1 MKAMVYTQYGSPEVL
16 SLQQVEKPSPKDN
29 EVLVKIRAVSLNV
42 ADKHL
47 LQGPLLVRPTQGMF
61 GPKRRIL
68 GADIAGQVE
77 IVGKS
82 VKQFKP
88 GDEVFVDLSNNG
100 LGGFADYVCVPED
113 VLVYKPANL
122 NFEQAAAV
130 PMAAVTALQGLYQG
144 KIQAGQTVLINGA
157 SGGVGTFAVQIAKT
171 LGATVTAVCSSS
183 KVTQA
188 RDLGGDEVID
198 YTKQDITKTKQKYDL
213 ILDVAAYR
221 SPSIYKSI
229 LKPQGR
235 YVMAGGSISS
245 FMRLMLQA
253 SFLSKGGQ
261 HFSVLMAKPNAKDL
275 SFIKELVE
283 ADKVKPVI
291 EKV

>member
-144 KIQAGQTVLINGA
+144 KIQAGQAVLINGA
-157 SGGVGTFAVQIAKT
+157 SGGVGTFAVQIAKA
-171 LGATVTAVCSSS
+171 LGATVTA
-183 KVTQA
+183 
-188 RDLGGDEVID
+188 R
-198 YTKQDITKTKQKYDL
+198 
-213 ILDVAAYR
+213 
-221 SPSIYKSI
+221 
-229 LKPQGR
+229 
-235 YVMAGGSISS
+235 M
-245 FMRLMLQA
+245 
-253 SFLSKGGQ
+253 
-261 HFSVLMAKPNAKDL
+261 
-275 SFIKELVE
+275 
-283 ADKVKPVI
+283 
-291 EKV
+291 